1 MFMRKLTLFILVFT
15 FAVSNLFAGGYQVR
29 LQGQKQTGIG
39 LIGTPFAFGASSIFY
54 NPGSLS
60 FMKEKYS
67 FSAGVSPIFSNAI
80 FRAKDSDYKAETNNP
95 TSTPF
100 YFYGAG
106 KIIDDLSIG
115 VGVYTPFGSSTTW
128 DENWMGKYL
137 IQDISLSAIFIQ
149 PTVSYKIGDK
159 FGIGAGLNIVLGN
172 VELAKVLPSPVN
184 GKFNMDGKSTALG
197 FNVGAFFK
205 PTDKL
210 SIGVDYRSKVNMK
223 IENGDTKFTQ
233 IPSSLSET
241 FPSTGNFNAEL
252 PLPANLDVGVAY
264 QFSDKFLMALEVNMI
279 FWSVY
284 DSLIIDF
291 KENNETLVDSRNP
304 REYSNSFI
312 PRLGAEYKFSD
323 KFIARAGIYYDLTPT
338 NADYFS
344 PETVSLDQIAFTLGL
359 SIMPAEGLSID
370 LSYLQLEGLE
380 SDKQYLPD
388 NFGGT
393 YKTRAF
399 IPGIGVSYNF

>member
-1 MFMRKLTLFILVFT
+1 MRKFTLLMLLVTLTTSAI
-15 FAVSNLFAGGYQVR
+15 FAGGYQVR
-29 LQGQKQTGIG
+29 LQGQKQTGMG

-60 FMKEKYS
+60 FMEEKYS
-67 FSAGVSPIFSNAI
+67 FSAGVSPLFASAV
-80 FRAKDSDYKAETNNP
+80 FRSEGSDYKAETNNP
-95 TSTPF
+95 TGTPF

-106 KIIDDLSIG
+106 KVTEDLSIG
-115 VGVYTPFGSSTTW
+115 LGVFTPFGSSTSW
-128 DENWMGKYL
+128 NADWNGRKL
-137 IQDISLSAIFIQ
+137 IQEISLSAIFIQ
-149 PTVSYKIGDK
+149 PTVSYKINDK
-159 FGIGAGLNIVLGN
+159 FGIGAGLDIVLGS
-172 VELAKVLPSPVN
+172 VDLTKELPSPVDGQVN
-184 GKFNMDGKSTALG
+184 LNGKSTAMG
-197 FNVGAFFK
+197 FNVGVFVK

-223 IENGDTKFTQ
+223 VENGDTKFTQ
-233 IPSSLSET
+233 IPSSMSET
-241 FPSTGNFNAEL
+241 FPSTGNFDAEL
-252 PLPANLDVGVAY
+252 PLPANLDIGLAY
-264 QFSDKFLMALEVNMI
+264 QFSDKFTLALEVNMI

-304 REYSNSFI
+304 RIYSNSFI
-312 PRLGAEYKFSD
+312 PRIGAEYKFSD
-323 KFIARAGIYYDLTPT
+323 VFIGRVGVYYDKTPT

-359 SIMPAEGLSID
+359 SIMPTEGLSID

-388 NFGGT
+388 NFKGT
-393 YKTRAF
+393 YTTRAF